1 MDAVAVL
8 IITLVFITV
17 LAFSR
22 KVPIFLTLF
31 SGAVLMGLLAGFG
44 YEQVINWTIK
54 GIGSTFTGFA
64 VVILSGIVIVRLLYD
79 QGLLDII
86 ISGLSFGTKDRG
98 INAGILGYILA
109 IPTTCCMTTYMM
121 LAPAMKKDGD
131 INPKSNRPLYLLA
144 VGSIISYVLIFP
156 TPVTMPILT
165 SLAPDYSIFNLDAIT
180 IPISLG
186 VLVIIMLLFRF
197 LYRSTKETGEEKDGD
212 KGANK
217 VGYTGGDI
225 NGETAESAEPIRTE
239 KTAANLKLRAWAPF
253 IVMIVTMLAGFFIFH
268 LSHVI
273 IMQTIMLAGLI
284 TALALAPA
292 DIRMKSFSEGAKFA
306 GLILFDLCAAGAIG
320 RVIRESGLASG
331 ITDSMI
337 PVLPDIMIPFIVTA
351 IFAIAQGSRVTT
363 AVIASEIIAASGL
376 AATIHPIPLIL
387 MIAAGTCFVVFFT
400 DPYFWLVQKTTG
412 DDIKTVLKNYTLPLA
427 VAAVIIFV
435 VALLLTAFFFPY
447 VEDAALLMG

>member
-1 MDAVAVL
+1 MDPIAVL

-17 LAFSR
+17 LALSR
-22 KVPIFLTLF
+22 KVPIFLILF
-31 SGAVLMGLLAGFG
+31 SGAVLMGLLAGAG

-121 LAPAMKKDGD
+121 LAPAMKKEGD

-197 LYRSTKETGEEKDGD
+197 LYRSTKETGEEKGGD
-212 KGANK
+212 NGANK
-217 VGYTGGDI
+217 VGDAGGDI
-225 NGETAESAEPIRTE
+225 NAEPVESAEPVKTE
-239 KTAANLKLRAWAPF
+239 KISLNLKLRAWAPF
-253 IVMIVTMLAGFFIFH
+253 IAMIVTMLAGFFIFH

-387 MIAAGTCFVVFFT
+387 MIAAGTCFIAFVT

-412 DDIKTVLKNYTLPLA
+412 DDIPTVLKNYTLPLA
-427 VAAVIIFV
+427 VAAIIILA
-435 VALLLTAFFFPY
+435 VALLLTAVFFPY
-447 VEDAALLMG
+447 AENAAMLIG

>member
-1 MDAVAVL
+1 MDPIAVL

-17 LAFSR
+17 LALSR
-22 KVPIFLTLF
+22 KVPIFLILF
-31 SGAVLMGLLAGFG
+31 SGAVLMGLLAGAG

-54 GIGSTFTGFA
+54 GMGSTFTGFA

-121 LAPAMKKDGD
+121 LAPAMKKEGD

-197 LYRSTKETGEEKDGD
+197 LYRSTKETGEEKGGD
-212 KGANK
+212 NGANK
-217 VGYTGGDI
+217 VGDTGGDI
-225 NGETAESAEPIRTE
+225 NAEPVESAEPVKTE
-239 KTAANLKLRAWAPF
+239 KISLNLKLRAWAPF
-253 IVMIVTMLAGFFIFH
+253 IAMIVTMLAGFFIFH

-284 TALALAPA
+284 TALALAPS
-292 DIRMKSFSEGAKFA
+292 DIRMKSFSDGAKFA
-306 GLILFDLCAAGAIG
+306 GLILFDLCAAGAVG
-320 RVIRESGLASG
+320 RVIRESGLAGG

-376 AATIHPIPLIL
+376 AATIHPIPMIL

-412 DDIKTVLKNYTLPLA
+412 DDIQTVLKNYTLPLA
-427 VAAVIIFV
+427 VAAIIILA
-435 VALLLTAFFFPY
+435 VALLLTAVFFPY
-447 VEDAALLMG
+447 AENAAMLMG

>member
-121 LAPAMKKDGD
+121 LAPAMKKEGD

-156 TPVTMPILT
+156 TPVTIPIIT
-165 SLAPDYSIFNLDAIT
+165 ALAPEYSIFNLDAIT
-180 IPISLG
+180 IPLSLG
-186 VLVIIMLLFRF
+186 ILVIVMLLIRF
-197 LYRSTKETGEEKDGD
+197 LYRSTKETGEEKGGD
-212 KGANK
+212 NGANK
-217 VGYTGGDI
+217 VGGTGGDI
-225 NGETAESAEPIRTE
+225 NGETAESAKPVRTE
-239 KTAANLKLRAWAPF
+239 KISLNLKLRAWAPF

-337 PVLPDIMIPFIVTA
+337 PILPDILIPFIVTA

-376 AATIHPIPLIL
+376 AATIHPIPMIL

-447 VEDAALLMG
+447 VEDAALYIG

>member
-44 YEQVINWTIK
+44 FEQVINWTIK
-54 GIGSTFTGFA
+54 GMGSTFTAFA

-86 ISGLSFGTKDRG
+86 ISGLSFGTKDRD

-109 IPTTCCMTTYMM
+109 VPTTCCMTTYMM
-121 LAPAMKKDGD
+121 LAPAMKKEGD

-156 TPVTMPILT
+156 TPVTIPIIT
-165 SLAPDYSIFNLDAIT
+165 ALAPEYSIFNLDAIT
-180 IPISLG
+180 IPLSLG
-186 VLVIIMLLFRF
+186 ILVIIMLLFRF
-197 LYRSTKETGEEKDGD
+197 LYRSTKGNGEEKDGN
-212 KGANK
+212 KGVNK
-217 VGYTGGDI
+217 VGDTGGDI
-225 NGETAESAEPIRTE
+225 NGETAESAEPVRTE

-253 IVMIVTMLAGFFIFH
+253 IVMIATTLAGFFIFH
-268 LSHVI
+268 LSHII

-376 AATIHPIPLIL
+376 AATIHPIPMIL

>member
-31 SGAVLMGLLAGFG
+31 SGAVLMGLLAGAG

-121 LAPAMKKDGD
+121 LAPAMKKEGD

-197 LYRSTKETGEEKDGD
+197 LYRSTKGNGEEKDVD

-217 VGYTGGDI
+217 VGDTGGDI
-225 NGETAESAEPIRTE
+225 NAEPVESAEPVKTE
-239 KTAANLKLRAWAPF
+239 KISLNLKLRAWAPF
-253 IVMIVTMLAGFFIFH
+253 IAMIVTMLAGFFIFH

-306 GLILFDLCAAGAIG
+306 GLILFDLCAAGAVG
-320 RVIRESGLASG
+320 RVIRESGLAGG

-447 VEDAALLMG
+447 VEDAAMLVG

>member
-1 MDAVAVL
+1 MDPIAVL

-17 LAFSR
+17 LALSR
-22 KVPIFLTLF
+22 KVPIFLILF
-31 SGAVLMGLLAGFG
+31 SGAVLMGLLAGAG

-121 LAPAMKKDGD
+121 LAPAMKKEGD
-131 INPKSNRPLYLLA
+131 MNPKSNRPLYLLA

-197 LYRSTKETGEEKDGD
+197 LYRSTKETGEEKGGD
-212 KGANK
+212 NGANK
-217 VGYTGGDI
+217 VGDAGGDI
-225 NGETAESAEPIRTE
+225 NAEPVESAEPVKTE
-239 KTAANLKLRAWAPF
+239 KISLNLKLRAWAPF
-253 IVMIVTMLAGFFIFH
+253 IAMIVTMLAGFFIFH

-376 AATIHPIPLIL
+376 AATIHPIPMIL

-412 DDIKTVLKNYTLPLA
+412 DDIPTVLKNYTLPLA
-427 VAAVIIFV
+427 VAAIIILA
-435 VALLLTAFFFPY
+435 VALLLTAVFFPY
-447 VEDAALLMG
+447 AENAAMLMG

>member
-1 MDAVAVL
+1 MDAVSVL

-31 SGAVLMGLLAGFG
+31 SGAVLMGLLAGAG

-121 LAPAMKKDGD
+121 LAPAMKKEGD

-225 NGETAESAEPIRTE
+225 NGENAESAEPIRTE

-337 PVLPDIMIPFIVTA
+337 PILPDILIPFIVTA

-376 AATIHPIPLIL
+376 AATIHPIPMIL

>member
-31 SGAVLMGLLAGFG
+31 SGAVLMGLLAGAG

-121 LAPAMKKDGD
+121 LAPAMKKEGD

-197 LYRSTKETGEEKDGD
+197 LYRSTKETGEEKDVD

-217 VGYTGGDI
+217 VGDTGGDI
-225 NGETAESAEPIRTE
+225 NAEPVESAEPVKTE
-239 KTAANLKLRAWAPF
+239 KISLNLKLRAWAPF
-253 IVMIVTMLAGFFIFH
+253 IAMIVTMLAGFFIFH

-337 PVLPDIMIPFIVTA
+337 PILPDIMIPFIVTA

-435 VALLLTAFFFPY
+435 VALLLTAVFFPY
-447 VEDAALLMG
+447 AENAAMLMG

>member
-1 MDAVAVL
+1 MDPIAVL

-17 LAFSR
+17 LALSR
-22 KVPIFLTLF
+22 KVPIFLILF
-31 SGAVLMGLLAGFG
+31 SGAVLMGLLAGAG

-121 LAPAMKKDGD
+121 LAPAMKKEGD

-197 LYRSTKETGEEKDGD
+197 LYRSTKGNGEEKDVD

-217 VGYTGGDI
+217 VGDTGGDI
-225 NGETAESAEPIRTE
+225 NAEPVESAEPVKTE
-239 KTAANLKLRAWAPF
+239 KISLNLKLRAWAPF
-253 IVMIVTMLAGFFIFH
+253 IAMIVTMLAGFFIFH

-337 PVLPDIMIPFIVTA
+337 PVLPDILIPFIVTA

-447 VEDAALLMG
+447 VEDAAMLMG

>member
-1 MDAVAVL
+1 MDPIAVL

-121 LAPAMKKDGD
+121 LAPAMKKEGD

-156 TPVTMPILT
+156 TPVTIPIIT
-165 SLAPDYSIFNLDAIT
+165 ALAPEYSIFNLDAIT
-180 IPISLG
+180 IPLSLG
-186 VLVIIMLLFRF
+186 ILVIIMLLFRF
-197 LYRSTKETGEEKDGD
+197 LYRSTKGNGEEKDGN
-212 KGANK
+212 KGVNK
-217 VGYTGGDI
+217 VGDTGGDI
-225 NGETAESAEPIRTE
+225 NGETAESAEPVKTE
-239 KTAANLKLRAWAPF
+239 KISLNLKLRAWAPF
-253 IVMIVTMLAGFFIFH
+253 IAMIVTMLAGFFIFH
-268 LSHVI
+268 LSHII

-337 PVLPDIMIPFIVTA
+337 PVLPDILIPFIVTA

-376 AATIHPIPLIL
+376 AATIHPIPMIL

-447 VEDAALLMG
+447 VEDAALLIG

>member
-31 SGAVLMGLLAGFG
+31 SGAVLMGLLAGAG

-86 ISGLSFGTKDRG
+86 ISGLSFGTKDRS

-180 IPISLG
+180 IPLSLG

-197 LYRSTKETGEEKDGD
+197 LYRSTKETGEEKGGD
-212 KGANK
+212 NGANK
-217 VGYTGGDI
+217 VGDAGGDI
-225 NGETAESAEPIRTE
+225 NAEPVGSAEPVKTE
-239 KTAANLKLRAWAPF
+239 KISLNLKLRAWAPF
-253 IVMIVTMLAGFFIFH
+253 IAMIVTMLAGFFIFH

-337 PVLPDIMIPFIVTA
+337 PVLPDILIPFIVTA

-376 AATIHPIPLIL
+376 AATIHPIPMIL